1 MVRALRVTTT
11 STATTYS
18 TSSSSARRGPCT
30 THLARLSSTTSTNP
44 TPPTVT
50 PLEYRDVFVHDPAFP
65 ADRWD
70 AQVASLK
77 HPHSGHAVARYA
89 AYIHRHAV
97 YNFNQV
103 GEYSLN
109 VTPIRPWPH
118 HDGAVRGTTSGTS
131 ASATA
136 TTTSS
141 TSTSNEEHTVII
153 HPDGLSLHHLRD
165 DDDVAAVCGL
175 ILQDLPLSRERV
187 VAALP
192 SHVRVTPSPPLTVV
206 AARPAAVAASTT
218 VAKTVLQW
226 FHDALLPATV
236 SSSSSSVVAGARL
249 YLASDMKGHRN
260 AASVLVLPHE
270 DSFEFI
276 TSPAKVRTIVS
287 KYVAGDASSSSSS
300 SSGKDPQDGSASGHV
315 AG

>member
-1 MVRALRVTTT
+1 
-11 STATTYS
+11 
-18 TSSSSARRGPCT
+18 
-30 THLARLSSTTSTNP
+30 
-44 TPPTVT
+44 
-50 PLEYRDVFVHDPAFP
+50 
-65 ADRWD
+65 
-70 AQVASLK
+70 
-77 HPHSGHAVARYA
+77 
-89 AYIHRHAV
+89 
-97 YNFNQV
+97 
-103 GEYSLN
+103 
-109 VTPIRPWPH
+109 
-118 HDGAVRGTTSGTS
+118 
-131 ASATA
+131 
-136 TTTSS
+136 
-141 TSTSNEEHTVII
+141 VII
-153 HPDGLSLHHLRD
+153 HPDGLSLHHLRG

-206 AARPAAVAASTT
+206 AACPAAVAASTT

-315 AG
+315 AV